1 MEQNFQFPSPFSSPD
16 PVTRSKALVL
26 RPLLDKLLLNL
37 FVPWWTH
44 WGCLPRMA
52 AECEEN
58 VTIFFLLEKGLF
70 GENFFFTYSPIK
82 NQKTGSSSSGGRVGG
97 VNRSLRVDKAGSVH
111 SSSSQKRDFRED
123 KAMAG
128 IILQLIAMAIFLLP
142 SGTILPHLKCLWEK
156 LKWATCA
163 FPHKG
168 ALYLT

>member
-1 MEQNFQFPSPFSSPD
+1 
-16 PVTRSKALVL
+16 
-26 RPLLDKLLLNL
+26 
-37 FVPWWTH
+37 
-44 WGCLPRMA
+44 MA
-52 AECEEN
+52 AECEDN

-142 SGTILPHLKCLWEK
+142 SGTIVPHLKCLWEK
-156 LKWATCA
+156 LK
-163 FPHKG
+163 
-168 ALYLT
+168 